1 MILFFEIFT
10 IIVLVFVN
18 GMFAAAEIAVVTIRS
33 TRIKEMIIKRVPFA
47 KRLERLKSNI
57 EQFFVTIQLGIT
69 LVGTLAS
76 VIAGTVSV
84 KYLTPFLSKNLGFLS
99 NYSEPI
105 SVGITT
111 AVVSFMFLFFGELI
125 PKSIA
130 ARRPEG
136 VALISASFLDIFS
149 RLVRPFILVVSL
161 PHQLFVRFFVKQK
174 AYSENRISED
184 EIRLIIEEGVSH
196 GVVEKQEQE
205 LIEKIFGFTD
215 RRAEDIMIDLSN
227 ADLINIKSSKDEI
240 VEQIIHSGH
249 SRFPVYANERENI
262 VGIITARDFY
272 YVYFQSE
279 IFILQDIIRE
289 PLFISGSMKISQL
302 LREMQR
308 RKTHMA
314 VVVREEKRT
323 AGIITLEDILEEIV
337 GEIKDERYNG

>member
-1 MILFFEIFT
+1 MILFFEIL
-10 IIVLVFVN
+10 IIIILVFVN
-18 GMFAAAEIAVVTIRS
+18 GIFAAAEIAVVTIRG
-33 TRIKEMIIKRVPFA
+33 TRIKEMIIKKIPFA

-69 LVGTLAS
+69 LIGTLAS
-76 VIAGTVSV
+76 VIAGTISV

-130 ARRPEG
+130 ARRPDG

-149 RLVRPFILVVSL
+149 RLVRPFIFIVYL
-161 PHQLFVRFFVKQK
+161 PHQLFIRFFVRQK
-174 AYSENRISED
+174 VYSENRISED
-184 EIRLIIEEGVSH
+184 EIRLIIEEGVSC

-215 RRAEDIMIDLSN
+215 RRAEDIMIAISD
-227 ADLINIKSSKDEI
+227 ADLINITSSKDEI
-240 VEQIIHSGH
+240 VEQIIRSGH

-289 PLFISGSMKISQL
+289 PLFISRNMKISQL

-314 VVVREEKRT
+314 VVVREDKRT

-337 GEIKDERYNG
+337 GEIEDERYNG

>member
-47 KRLERLKSNI
+47 KRLERLKGNI

-69 LVGTLAS
+69 LIGTLAS
-76 VIAGTVSV
+76 VIAGTISV

-205 LIEKIFGFTD
+205 MIERIFGFTD
-215 RRAEDIMIDLSN
+215 KRAEDIMIDLSN

-249 SRFPVYANERENI
+249 SRFPVYENERENI

-314 VVVREEKRT
+314 VVVREEKGT

-337 GEIKDERYNG
+337 GEIEDER